1 MDMKRQAKM
10 DVLKHIRKI
19 ASDAMKDDI
28 KGVGLKKVS
37 VAADSTKGLEEGL
50 DKAKELLANPEEM
63 MDHEGH
69 MGHMGGMDEE
79 MGESEDESYEEEAS
93 EEESSPES
101 IDAQIKAL
109 EEKKAKLMKK

>member
-50 DKAKELLANPEEM
+50 EKAKELLENPEEM
-63 MDHEGH
+63 MD
-69 MGHMGGMDEE
+69 MGQESEESDEMDQDEMDEAVE
-79 MGESEDESYEEEAS
+79 DSMESEDDLE
-93 EEESSPES
+93 
-101 IDAQIKAL
+101 AQIKAL
-109 EEKKAKLMKK
+109 QEKKAKLMKK

>member
-50 DKAKELLANPEEM
+50 EKAKELLENPEEM
-63 MDHEGH
+63 MGHE
-69 MGHMGGMDEE
+69 GHMGGMDEE
-79 MGESEDESYEEEAS
+79 MDQDEMDEAIEDSMESEDDIE
-93 EEESSPES
+93 
-101 IDAQIKAL
+101 AQIKAL
-109 EEKKAKLMKK
+109 QEKKAKLMKK